1 MYSNNNYNV
10 LKLQLNDIKM
20 YSNNNYNVLELQL
33 NVLKLQLKC

>member
-33 NVLKLQLKC
+33 NILKLQLKC